1 MRVPA
6 GALFFEVIMFVDKAK
21 IEVRAGNGGNGRV
34 SFRREK
40 YVPNG
45 GPDGGD
51 GGDGGSIFL
60 VADDRVSTLMDF
72 RYQTKYRAADG
83 EGGGKRNKTGKSAD
97 DLIIPVPVGTLVF
110 EANSGKIMADLKRK
124 GESALIAKG
133 GKGGKGNQ
141 HFATPT
147 RQAPTFAKMG
157 TKGEEYSVVLELKL
171 IADVGLMG
179 FPNVGKSTLLSR
191 TTNSNAKIA
200 NYHFTTLSP
209 NLGVCRPYKNK
220 EFIIADI
227 PGLIEGAS
235 DGAGLGLDFLR
246 HIERTRLLVHI
257 VDVSGTEGRNPL
269 DDFRI
274 INDEVRNYSEKLAN
288 KKQLVAAGK
297 IDIVQ
302 DEQVYRDF
310 VQELT
315 EQGFEVFPISGVT
328 GEGVEKLVARIVE
341 ILDSAPYEP
350 IYEDADIYERKQA
363 PEQEIEYYMDGDIY
377 CADGDKLERLL
388 FSADLE
394 DVESIRHFQ
403 NSLRRIG
410 VFDRLREMGVSDGDT
425 VRIMGYEFEYYE

>member
-1 MRVPA
+1 
-6 GALFFEVIMFVDKAK
+6 MFVDKAR
-21 IEVRAGNGGNGRV
+21 IEVRAGSGGNGKV

-51 GGDGGSIFL
+51 GGDGGNIVF
-60 VADDRVSTLMDF
+60 VADERVSTLMDF
-72 RYQTKYRAADG
+72 RYRTKYKADDG
-83 EGGGKRNKTGKSAD
+83 EGGGKRNKTGKTAE
-97 DLIIPVPVGTLVF
+97 DLVIPVPVGTLIL
-110 EANSGKIMADLKRK
+110 EADSGKVMADLSKK
-124 GESALIAKG
+124 GDKALIARG
-133 GKGGKGNQ
+133 GKGGRGNQ

-157 TKGEEYSVVLELKL
+157 TKGEEYSIVLELKL
-171 IADVGLMG
+171 IADVGLVG

-209 NLGVCRPYKNK
+209 NLGVCRPYADK
-220 EFIIADI
+220 EFVIADI

-235 DGAGLGLDFLR
+235 EGAGLGLDFLR
-246 HIERTRLLVHI
+246 HIERTRLIVHL
-257 VDVSGTEGRNPL
+257 VDVSGTEGRDPL
-269 DDFRI
+269 DDFRV
-274 INDEVRNYSEKLAN
+274 INGEIRSYSDKLAG
-288 KKQLVAAGK
+288 KRQLVAASK

-302 DEQVYRDF
+302 DAEVYRRF
-310 VQELT
+310 VEELT
-315 EQGFEVFPISGVT
+315 AQGYEVFPISGVT
-328 GEGVEKLVARIVE
+328 GEGLDRLVSRIVE
-341 ILDSAPYEP
+341 VLEVVPQEP
-350 IYEDADIYERKQA
+350 VYEDAERFESEVKA
-363 PEQEIEYYMDGDIY
+363 ESDIEYYMDGEVF

-394 DVESIRHFQ
+394 DVESIRHLQ

-410 VFDRLREMGVSDGDT
+410 VFDKLREMGVSDGDT